1 MTFVVCE
8 QTSTLQATAY
18 SQSLK
23 SYDRPSEYITTVDCT
38 WKITAREGQIIRFTV
53 SQLDLGGCTSCG
65 FLQIYDGQTEWIGK
79 NLGIWRSGTP
89 DVVSSGKYM
98 IVKFKTTKFDT
109 NNGLIATYQS
119 IAKTNG

>member
-1 MTFVVCE
+1 M
-8 QTSTLQATAY
+8 QATAN
-18 SQSLK
+18 SKTLM

-38 WKITAREGQIIRFTV
+38 WKITAQEGQIIRFTV

-79 NLGIWRSGTP
+79 NLGLWRSGTP

-109 NNGLIATYQS
+109 NKGLIASYRSLT
-119 IAKTNG
+119 KENG